1 MRDLAEMTAKAT
13 RAVKKPEK
21 CILRRAAG
29 ASYDTSTGTAVP
41 GAPKL
46 YPCEAFFSVSAG
58 YQFDQHLKRSGDLFA
73 RIDAV
78 NVEVVPREG
87 DVLEVERTGQ
97 RLNVVVVKPFAGLGA
112 LEGYPAYLLV
122 VRQ

>member
-1 MRDLAEMTAKAT
+1 MNNLSAITAKIT

-21 CILRRAAG
+21 CILRRPVSG
-29 ASYDTSTGTAVP
+29 AYDTSTGSTVAAV
-41 GAPKL
+41 PKL
-46 YPCEAFFSVSAG
+46 YDCEAIFAVSAG
-58 YQFDQHLKRSGDLFA
+58 YQFDQYLKRAGDLFA
-73 RIDAV
+73 RIDAD
-78 NVEVVPREG
+78 NVDVVPREG

-97 RLNVVVVKPFAGLGA
+97 AFNVVVVKPFAGLGA